1 MSLSTLREQ
10 VAASGTRAVSAALSQ
25 AASAGIAA
33 YARGGNAFDAALAAC
48 FVETVALPMKCGL
61 AGDVIALFRQRGG
74 PVRALLSV
82 GGAPQAIDA
91 GRRLEP
97 VGPLSVGVPGAPAGY
112 AALHSMAQLD
122 LATLIAPAVRAADH
136 GVGWT
141 RAGLGYL
148 AESRALL
155 QRWSPQCPYL
165 AAPDPVPGDLLHLPG
180 LGRMLEDF
188 ASQGAALFH
197 GAWGER
203 MVQALDAQGGMLS
216 LQDLRAHQARYCD
229 PVMLRLGSATLVATP
244 GPTQGPQLLEVMR
257 RFMAQPDALAARQRR
272 DAAQPWDDSLL
283 AGIVKQVRNE
293 ARAAGRLASDDGTSV
308 VAAADEQGNAVVVVH
323 SNSFPRFGS
332 GVVLGNGLVLNNR
345 PGRGFDA
352 AAAPGA
358 RAAAAG
364 GKLPPTTLH
373 AWALLDAGA
382 ATFGATPGGVN
393 QLVWNSQTLA
403 SLLAGAEP
411 AHVVTEP
418 RWAVDDQGAYSA
430 EAGVQLAAAG
440 GAAKRV
446 APFGLRSVQQLMRI
460 ERNGRV
466 AAVADPRV
474 GGSALALL

>member
-1 MSLSTLREQ
+1 MSLSTLREHVTARGRQ
-10 VAASGTRAVSAALSQ
+10 AVSAAVGQ

-82 GGAPQAIDA
+82 GGAPRAIDA
-91 GRRLEP
+91 GGRLER

-112 AALHSMAQLD
+112 AALHSMAQLA
-122 LATLIAPAVRAADH
+122 LPTLIAPAVGAADH
-136 GVGWT
+136 GVAWT
-141 RAGLGYL
+141 RAGLSYL

-155 QRWSPQCPYL
+155 QRWSPRCPYL
-165 AAPDPVPGDLLHLPG
+165 ATPDPVPGDLLHLPG
-180 LGRMLEDF
+180 LGRMLEAF
-188 ASQGAALFH
+188 ACEGAALFH

-203 MVQALDAQGGMLS
+203 MVQALDAHGGLLR
-216 LQDLRAHQARYCD
+216 LQDLRAHQARWCD
-229 PVMLRLGSATLVATP
+229 PVVLPLGAATLVATP

-257 RFMAQPDALAARQRR
+257 RFMAQPDALAARRGR

-283 AGIVKQVRNE
+283 AGLVAQVRE
-293 ARAAGRLASDDGTSV
+293 AARAAGRLASDDGTSV
-308 VAAADEQGNAVVVVH
+308 VTAADDLGNAVVVVH

-332 GVVLGNGLVLNNR
+332 GVVWDNGLVLNNR

-352 AAAPGA
+352 AAPAGA
-358 RAAAAG
+358 RHAAAG
-364 GKLPPTTLH
+364 GKVPPTTLH
-373 AWALLDAGA
+373 AWALLDAA
-382 ATFGATPGGVN
+382 STTFGATPGGVN

-403 SLLAGAEP
+403 SLLAGTTPE
-411 AHVVTEP
+411 HVVTEP

-440 GAAKRV
+440 GPVQPV
-446 APFGLRSVQQLMRI
+446 APLGLRSVQQLMRI
-460 ERNGRV
+460 DGEGRV
-466 AAVADPRV
+466 TACADPRA
-474 GGSALALL
+474 GGSAMALL